1 MDYAAEVADY
11 GHYVLI
17 NVHGELD
24 VVSEPRFRE
33 ALLESIGFGDRA
45 LVVNLQNVRFCA
57 AAGLNSI
64 VTTQKMTRGLGP
76 GVAVAGAIP
85 RVRKAFEI
93 TRLDQVIPLYDTV
106 PEAVRALLNSVDSA

>member
-1 MDYAAEVADY
+1 MEYGAEVEDY
-11 GHYVLI
+11 GRYVLI

-24 VVSEPRFRE
+24 VASEPRFRE
-33 ALLESIGFGDRA
+33 ALLASIGFGDRA
-45 LVVNLQNVRFCA
+45 LVVDLHDVRFCA

-93 TRLDQVIPLYDTV
+93 TRLDRVIPLYDTV
-106 PEAVRALLNSVDSA
+106 PEAVRALLDAE

>member
-1 MDYAAEVADY
+1 MDYGAEVADC
-11 GHYVLI
+11 GPYVLV

-24 VVSEPRFRE
+24 VASEPWFRG

-45 LVVNLQNVRFCA
+45 VVLDMRQVRFCA

-64 VTTQKMTRGLGP
+64 VATQRMTRGLGP

-85 RVRKAFEI
+85 RVRKTFEI
-93 TRLDQVIPLYDTV
+93 TRLDRVIPLYDTV
-106 PEAVRALLNSVDSA
+106 PEAVQGLIGVV